1 MKSTTNTLHGIFSA
15 SVCSEWKKI
24 EFKNT
29 TLVVMSVKHVFF
41 CLRAK
46 NAFLCTGGIPFPE
59 RSKSACVAFL
69 NYKRFSIKW
78 QSKRANCIA
87 RQRNRCSQSRKGKA
101 NKKHPHFV
109 CQTRYLRSQFF
120 DVNRLII
127 EIQKNTII
135 APNPPTLHANVFF
148 A

>member
-1 MKSTTNTLHGIFSA
+1 
-15 SVCSEWKKI
+15 
-24 EFKNT
+24 
-29 TLVVMSVKHVFF
+29 MSVKHVFF

-46 NAFLCTGGIPFPE
+46 NAFLCTGVPFPE

-101 NKKHPHFV
+101 NKKHPHVV

-120 DVNRLII
+120 HVNRLII
-127 EIQKNTII
+127 EIQKNAII
-135 APNPPTLHANVFF
+135 ATIPPTRQCILCLNWGQIALRVSQMDFTRFTLAH
-148 A
+148 